1 MCGEAMKKSQV
12 FLLNALIMTVTS
24 LAMSSIGVW
33 FNLYISNRLGAVG
46 MGVFQLMMSVYSMA
60 TTFAASGINLA
71 ATRMVAE
78 ETVSKQGNVR
88 GAMRRC
94 IGFSLLFGGLT
105 GLALWFGGPYIGL
118 HWLQN
123 ADTVR
128 PLRLM
133 AFSMPFLSVCCALN
147 GYFTAVRRVVKAV
160 ASQVLEQFLKIVL
173 TIFALAC
180 LVPPGLEYAC
190 LAITGAGVLAEAGSC
205 LFELALYLIDRRRYH
220 GSRSP
225 HLTRKL
231 CGIALPVAFSSYL
244 RSGLATV
251 KHLLVP
257 VRLQAGGLAAAD
269 SVAVF
274 GAVHGVALPVIL
286 FPYAFL
292 NAFNCLI
299 VPELA
304 QSHSLKED
312 VAGMIDRMFALTLGC
327 SIGICGIV
335 FAFSGG
341 IGAAI
346 SENPDVGI
354 YIRLLAPVI
363 PVMYLDTAVD
373 NMLKGLDEQLSVMR
387 YNVID
392 ALFSL
397 AAVWLLLP
405 VLGIKGY
412 ILIICGSEVFNFSLS
427 LWRLVKV
434 TQFRLDLFERVVRP
448 VLCIAIAVLLGRL
461 AVEAASLPLSQLR
474 TITAATVSGLAYL
487 LLLRVTCCKPGKIPA

>member
-1 MCGEAMKKSQV
+1 MKKSQV

-78 ETVSKQGNVR
+78 ETVSKQGDVR

-160 ASQVLEQFLKIVL
+160 ASQVLEQFLKIAL

-190 LAITGAGVLAEAGSC
+190 LAITG
-205 LFELALYLIDRRRYH
+205 RRAR
-220 GSRSP
+220 
-225 HLTRKL
+225 
-231 CGIALPVAFSSYL
+231 
-244 RSGLATV
+244 
-251 KHLLVP
+251 
-257 VRLQAGGLAAAD
+257 
-269 SVAVF
+269 
-274 GAVHGVALPVIL
+274 
-286 FPYAFL
+286 
-292 NAFNCLI
+292 
-299 VPELA
+299 
-304 QSHSLKED
+304 
-312 VAGMIDRMFALTLGC
+312 
-327 SIGICGIV
+327 
-335 FAFSGG
+335 
-341 IGAAI
+341 
-346 SENPDVGI
+346 
-354 YIRLLAPVI
+354 
-363 PVMYLDTAVD
+363 
-373 NMLKGLDEQLSVMR
+373 
-387 YNVID
+387 
-392 ALFSL
+392 
-397 AAVWLLLP
+397 
-405 VLGIKGY
+405 
-412 ILIICGSEVFNFSLS
+412 
-427 LWRLVKV
+427 
-434 TQFRLDLFERVVRP
+434 
-448 VLCIAIAVLLGRL
+448 
-461 AVEAASLPLSQLR
+461 
-474 TITAATVSGLAYL
+474 
-487 LLLRVTCCKPGKIPA
+487 